1 MGTRQDHENQAI
13 EDLRSYGRS
22 LVDAV
27 STGRTEA
34 MVGRALSARQRPHR
48 PRRLVLAL
56 ATLGLLAVSNVGL
69 AAVADPAAPGDLLYP
84 LDRGYERAGDLFGGW
99 LFGAGNRTQE
109 RLAESEAING
119 RGDTEEAI
127 AFLRAELDVESSDA
141 ELLVAAIDRLKSQ
154 GNQGQG
160 SQGSQNDSGPATP
173 AETAPG
179 QVDDD
184 GNGQSQ
190 PNPSD
195 TAPGNGQGDET
206 GSSPSDTAPG
216 QNKDNGSKEN
226 PSDDAPGQ
234 NQDTTTTSVAP
245 GTGNGNGNNGNGNG
259 NGNNGPG
266 NDGP

>member
-22 LVDAV
+22 LAGTV

-34 MVGRALSARQRPHR
+34 VVGRALSAKQRPHR

-56 ATLGLLAVSNVGL
+56 TTLGLLAISNVGL
-69 AAVADPAAPGDLLYP
+69 AAVVDTAAPGDLLYP

-99 LFGAGNRTQE
+99 LFGVGDRTQE
-109 RLAESEAING
+109 RLAESEALNLA
-119 RGDTEEAI
+119 GDTEEAI
-127 AFLRAELDVESSDA
+127 AFLRDELTGESSDA
-141 ELLVAAIDRLKSQ
+141 SLLVAAIDKLESQ
-154 GNQGQG
+154 GN
-160 SQGSQNDSGPATP
+160 QGSQNDSGPASP

-179 QVDDD
+179 LVDDE
-184 GNGQSQ
+184 GNGQNQ

-195 TAPGNGQGDET
+195 TAPGNGQDET
-206 GSSPSDTAPG
+206 GGSPSDTAPG
-216 QNKDNGSKEN
+216 QNKDNGSKDN

-234 NQDTTTTSVAP
+234 NPATTTTSVAS
-245 GTGNGNGNNGNGNG
+245 GNGNGNGNGNGSGNGNGNG
-259 NGNNGPG
+259 NGNNGQG